1 MLSSYDLFNQWNES
15 MQNNTND
22 QMREK
27 EYILFVGF
35 ERNIECKIG
44 KINSIIN
51 NDPIFLIQ
59 FLNSK
64 GVKKE
69 VLVNDQPKFI
79 EANSDFNIEQDQGT
93 TEGPKPIKSIALQ
106 IVMHGAEKI
115 DIDLNNKVKEKLKNF
130 YDKNDIDQD
139 IKVPSNIFL
148 NPTGKL
154 GCVYFDETFDNIEA
168 KIRYLY
174 GLRIFFENNSINTF
188 IDGFAQSEMNR
199 TNRYIP
205 DKKRLT
211 EDFSIYDEDVEY
223 VHSLYK
229 TDKSPESYKRTY
241 INEKIYSVQNDNSL
255 KYMGIYVIGTKNYD
269 HPLFDSMLKGQLST
283 PVDSQ
288 LHSLLQSFNL
298 MNYQNYLRLSY
309 EYDNITDI
317 RLPPLSS
324 KKIDYGSGEKYTN
337 IYLSS
342 ILFICRLLG
351 FDQVTIVDNSCRFLP
366 IEQLRDKTELIR
378 SVSQEEKNAYATWH
392 AENPELGGKRLKKK
406 TKIKKRN
413 MQMKKTKKTKKRRS
427 RTR

>member
-1 MLSSYDLFNQWNES
+1 MLSSRDLFEQWNES
-15 MQNNTND
+15 IKNNTND

-35 ERNIECKIG
+35 DRNIECKIG
-44 KINSIIN
+44 RIHSIIN

-59 FLNSK
+59 FLNSN
-64 GVKKE
+64 GLKKE

-79 EANSDFNIEQDQGT
+79 ETNSDFYVEPHQVS

-106 IVMHGAEKI
+106 IVMHGGEKI
-115 DIDLNNKVKEKLKNF
+115 DIDLNNKVKEKLKNY

-154 GCVYFDETFDNIEA
+154 GCVYFDETFDNIEE

-174 GLRIFFENNSINTF
+174 GLRIFFENNSINSF
-188 IDGFAQSEMNR
+188 INGFAQSETTR

-211 EDFSIYDEDVEY
+211 EDFSIYDEHADY

-269 HPLFDSMLKGQLST
+269 HPLFDSILKGQFST
-283 PVDSQ
+283 PLDSQ
-288 LHSLLQSFNL
+288 IHNLLQSFNL

-337 IYLSS
+337 IYLSN
-342 ILFICRLLG
+342 ILLMCRLLG

-366 IEQLRDKTELIR
+366 IEHLINKPELIR
-378 SVSQEEKNAYATWH
+378 SVSQGEKDAYAAWH
-392 AENPELGGKRLKKK
+392 AENPELGGKKLFKKK
-406 TKIKKRN
+406 TQMKKRN
-413 MQMKKTKKTKKRRS
+413 KRTKKTKKRKSKR
-427 RTR
+427 